1 MSGHVLLASVLYLRQ
16 EDGSRK
22 RFRQGDAVVGLSD
35 DQVQRLLKA
44 GAIGSGAQPQRIE
57 GDTDTVLDGELKHV
71 APKHVAPKAEW
82 VDYAVTQ
89 GADREGAEDMTK
101 AELIEMYGG

>member
-1 MSGHVLLASVLYLRQ
+1 MSGHILLASVFYLRQ

-22 RFRQGDAVVGLSD
+22 RFRQGDVVTGLSD
-35 DQVQRLLKA
+35 DQVQRLFKA
-44 GAIGSGAQPQRIE
+44 GALGSKSQPERIE
-57 GDTDTVLDGELKHV
+57 GDTGTVLDGDLR
-71 APKHVAPKAEW
+71 PKHVAPKAEW
-82 VDYAVTQ
+82 IDYAVTQ

>member
-1 MSGHVLLASVLYLRQ
+1 MSGHILLASVFYLRQ

-22 RFRQGDAVVGLSD
+22 RFRQGDVVTGLSD
-35 DQVQRLLKA
+35 DQVERLLKA
-44 GAIGSGAQPQRIE
+44 GAIGSKSAPSQTE
-57 GDTDTVLDGELKHV
+57 GDTDVDV
-71 APKHVAPKAEW
+71 RPKHVAPKAEW

>member
-1 MSGHVLLASVLYLRQ
+1 MSGHILLASVFYLRQ

-22 RFRQGDAVVGLSD
+22 RFRQGDVVTGLSN

-44 GAIGSGAQPQRIE
+44 GAIGSKSEPAQAE
-57 GDTDTVLDGELKHV
+57 GDSDVDV
-71 APKHVAPKAEW
+71 RPKHVAPKAEW

-101 AELIEMYGG
+101 ADLIEMYGG